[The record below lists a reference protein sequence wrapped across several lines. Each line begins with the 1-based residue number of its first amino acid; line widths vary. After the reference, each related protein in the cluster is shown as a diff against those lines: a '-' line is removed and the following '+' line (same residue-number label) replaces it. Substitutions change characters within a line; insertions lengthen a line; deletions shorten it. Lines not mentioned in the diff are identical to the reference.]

1 MVSKEI
7 SKYVDNFKQML
18 SEKKNL
24 LMKDDNGI
32 QFVGLEKRQELI
44 LDTNNL

>member
-7 SKYVDNFKQML
+7 SNYVDNFKQML

>member
-7 SKYVDNFKQML
+7 SKYVDNFKQTL